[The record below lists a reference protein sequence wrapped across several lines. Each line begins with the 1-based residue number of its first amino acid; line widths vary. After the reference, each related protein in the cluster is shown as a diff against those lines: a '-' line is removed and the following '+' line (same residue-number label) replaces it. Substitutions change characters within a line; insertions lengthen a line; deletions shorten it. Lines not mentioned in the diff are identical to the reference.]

1 MFFDTHCHLNS
12 EEFLSNIDEYM
23 DRAKKADVQSMIVV
37 GWDYSSSLTAIQIAE
52 KYPNIYAAIGF
63 HPSNVQQVPEDEY
76 ARNRALMSHEKVVAI
91 GEIGLDYYW
100 EKDLEAREKQ
110 KRYFIRQINE
120 ANKLK
125 KPVVI
130 HSRDAMKETYDILKE
145 HRPLYGGVMHC
156 YSGPAEM
163 VQSFIDLGLFIS
175 LGGPVTFKNGRVP
188 KEVAQVVPLKWLLI
202 ETDSPYLAPHPYRGK
217 QNEVSF
223 LPLIAEEI
231 ARIKGLDKDD
241 IGEWT
246 TRNAERLFHVKHN
259 AD

>member
-12 EEFLSNIDEYM
+12 DEFLTDIDGHLR
-23 DRAKKADVQSMIVV
+23 RAHEAGVKRMNVI
-37 GWDYSSSLTAIQIAE
+37 GWDYPSSLKAVTLAQT
-52 KYPNIYAAIGF
+52 YPNIYAAVGF
-63 HPSNVQQVPEDEY
+63 HPCNIQQVPEDEY
-76 ARNRALMSHEKVVAI
+76 ARARTLMSVDKVVAI

-100 EKDLEAREKQ
+100 EKDPAAREKQ

-125 KPVVI
+125 KPVII
-130 HSRDAMKETYDILKE
+130 HSRDAIQDTYDILKE
-145 HRPLYGGVMHC
+145 NRPLYGGVMHC

-163 VQSFIDLGLFIS
+163 VMMFIELGLFIS

-188 KEVAQVVPLKWLLI
+188 KDVAKIVPLKWLLI

-223 LPLIAEEI
+223 LPLVAQEIALIKNLDVEDIAE
-231 ARIKGLDKDD
+231 
-241 IGEWT
+241 WT
-246 TRNAERLFHVKHN
+246 SNNAERLFHVKHYEY
-259 AD
+259 

>member
-1 MFFDTHCHLNS
+1 MFVDTHCHLNS
-12 EEFLSNIDEYM
+12 EEFLNDLDTYIK
-23 DRAKKADVQSMIVV
+23 RAHQADVKMMIVV
-37 GWDYSSSLTAIQIAE
+37 GWDYPSSLKAVEIAE
-52 KYPNIYAAIGF
+52 KYPNIYAVVGF
-63 HPSNVQQVPEDEY
+63 HPENIKQVPEDEY
-76 ARNRALMSHEKVVAI
+76 ARARTLMSHPKVVAV

-100 EKDLEAREKQ
+100 EKDSEEREKQ

-130 HSRDAMKETYDILKE
+130 HSRDAMQDTYQILKDN
-145 HRPLYGGVMHC
+145 RPLFGGVMHC

-163 VQSFIDLGLFIS
+163 VPMFIELGLFIS

-188 KEVAQVVPLKWLLI
+188 KEVAEVVPLKSLLI

-217 QNEVSF
+217 QNEVSY

-231 ARIKGLDKDD
+231 ATIKGLDKDD

-259 AD
+259 AN